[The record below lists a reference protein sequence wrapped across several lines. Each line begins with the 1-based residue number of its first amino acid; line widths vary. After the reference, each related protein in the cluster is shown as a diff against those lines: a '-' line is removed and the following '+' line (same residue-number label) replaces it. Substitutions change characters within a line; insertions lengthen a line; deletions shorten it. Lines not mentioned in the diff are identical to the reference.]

1 MKQLMVFSALLLAT
15 ASSNAA
21 TWTNGTQIV
30 ENIIW
35 RPGYHGFYVSSSTY
49 HDPESCGSGGGGSRL
64 YLIDPSVDEKTVD
77 RLYAMLMT
85 AFAAGKTVYVW
96 VDGCTDSIPKFT
108 GLQVNN

>member
-1 MKQLMVFSALLLAT
+1 MKRLVALLTLSLAF
-15 ASSNAA
+15 ASSHAA
-21 TWTNGTQIV
+21 TWTNGTQVV

-35 RPGYHGFYVSSSTY
+35 KPGYHGFYASSSTY
-49 HDPESCGSGGGGSRL
+49 HDPEGCGGGSRL
-64 YLIDPSVDEKTVD
+64 YLIDSSVDEKTVD

-96 VDGCTDSIPKFT
+96 VEGCSGSMPKFT